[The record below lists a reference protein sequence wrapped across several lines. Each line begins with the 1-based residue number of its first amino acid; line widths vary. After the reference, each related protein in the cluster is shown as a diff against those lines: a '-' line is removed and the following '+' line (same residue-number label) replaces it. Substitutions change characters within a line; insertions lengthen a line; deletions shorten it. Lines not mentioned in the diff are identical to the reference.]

1 MEKDEKL
8 ICYLDAI
15 LAEKKIKGQRITKT
29 YLAKQLGVTKQ
40 FLTAVAKSKSN
51 SSMLV
56 FMIYG
61 NWRLLTIVRIDRIG
75 TKCVV
80 SQMT

>member
-51 SSMLV
+51 SSMSLK
-56 FMIYG
+56 
-61 NWRLLTIVRIDRIG
+61 NSLRLARLLN
-75 TKCVV
+75 V
-80 SQMT
+80 SVHDLWKLETTDNCED